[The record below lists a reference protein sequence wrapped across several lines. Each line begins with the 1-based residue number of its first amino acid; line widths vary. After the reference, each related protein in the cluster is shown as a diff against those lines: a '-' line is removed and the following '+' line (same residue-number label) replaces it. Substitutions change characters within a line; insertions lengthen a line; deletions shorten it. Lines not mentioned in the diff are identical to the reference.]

1 MSQISEYFRSIFFP
15 NLGIT
20 LRNIGDH
27 INIGSFE
34 VRFYG
39 IIIMI
44 GFLLAYVLVTN
55 EAKIPHARGREFLP
69 HRAG

>member
-1 MSQISEYFRSIFFP
+1 MTQISEYFRSIFFP

-34 VRFYG
+34 VTVPDKKLKR
-39 IIIMI
+39 
-44 GFLLAYVLVTN
+44 
-55 EAKIPHARGREFLP
+55 R
-69 HRAG
+69 